1 MKGFYRY
8 FKLNPALLFVS
19 SFFILVA
26 LGTLLLLL
34 PFSTYTNISF
44 IDALFTSTS
53 ASCVTGLVVVD
64 TSATFTIWGQT
75 FILLLIQLGGLGVL
89 TFASSFSHFFKM
101 GSSYENQI
109 VLSSIAS
116 INKLGDVFKTLKNIL
131 GITLFLEA
139 IGAFFIYSSLSK
151 ALIPSLFDR
160 VYLSV
165 FHSIS
170 AFCNAGF
177 STLPQGIMEDGFVY
191 NYPFQLSLISLL
203 VIGGLGFPVVIN
215 ILKYIK
221 HLFKV
226 LLGKIKSE
234 KDLYRPRI
242 LTLGTKINLIT
253 VVVLI
258 VVGTLFI
265 LFNEYNNVLSTHQEV
280 GKWVTA
286 LFTATSPRTA
296 GFNSINYNELRLSSL
311 LVIIMLMWIGAS
323 PASTGGGIKTST
335 FAVAILNI
343 INLAQGKK
351 AIELGRRKIAD
362 ITVSR
367 AFATIMLS
375 LIVISLGVLS
385 ISFFDSN
392 LRLLD
397 IVFECV
403 SAYSTVG
410 LSLGV
415 TADISSASKFI
426 VILLM
431 FTGRITMLTVV
442 IAFIKKVRTTSY
454 RYPSEEILIN

>member
-53 ASCVTGLVVVD
+53 ASCVTGLAVVD

-215 ILKYIK
+215 ILK
-221 HLFKV
+221 
-226 LLGKIKSE
+226 
-234 KDLYRPRI
+234 
-242 LTLGTKINLIT
+242 
-253 VVVLI
+253 
-258 VVGTLFI
+258 
-265 LFNEYNNVLSTHQEV
+265 
-280 GKWVTA
+280 
-286 LFTATSPRTA
+286 
-296 GFNSINYNELRLSSL
+296 SL
-311 LVIIMLMWIGAS
+311 M
-323 PASTGGGIKTST
+323 
-335 FAVAILNI
+335 
-343 INLAQGKK
+343 
-351 AIELGRRKIAD
+351 
-362 ITVSR
+362 SR
-367 AFATIMLS
+367 
-375 LIVISLGVLS
+375 
-385 ISFFDSN
+385 
-392 LRLLD
+392 
-397 IVFECV
+397 
-403 SAYSTVG
+403 
-410 LSLGV
+410 
-415 TADISSASKFI
+415 
-426 VILLM
+426 
-431 FTGRITMLTVV
+431 
-442 IAFIKKVRTTSY
+442 
-454 RYPSEEILIN
+454 